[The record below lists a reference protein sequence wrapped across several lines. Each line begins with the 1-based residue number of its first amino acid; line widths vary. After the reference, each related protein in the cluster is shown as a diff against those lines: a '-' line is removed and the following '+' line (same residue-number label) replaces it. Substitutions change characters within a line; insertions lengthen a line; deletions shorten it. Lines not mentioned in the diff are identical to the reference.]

1 MTIKLAV
8 SAVLLS
14 IPWLPPSGGSCELAP
29 CFRLKPEATRGIL
42 STRWISPHALSV
54 QPSPRVA
61 ALVDAVKPALPY
73 PGADASGAVPE
84 SGGED
89 PRWFVIW
96 PAEPEETRI
105 VVRANPLHPDTQKLV
120 STAEGAIQRAVA
132 IAERKAQAAYDRALE
147 EIKRTGKSTDFDG
160 ISLEDE
166 GAAGQRLDAE
176 LELAIEVT
184 AVSSYEIGTSV
195 APAVT
200 AGPAGVTWQIVV
212 PPNTYQDKTDADR
225 RDRFATS
232 EARLIFG
239 AVPAP
244 AVNRMGDRPRFAVT
258 VTAAP
263 GAFVVLLRGQ
273 DTLLKQVVAKAD
285 WSRLAP
291 R

>member
-1 MTIKLAV
+1 MIRPVMLWVVLSFAMT
-8 SAVLLS
+8 SA
-14 IPWLPPSGGSCELAP
+14 
-29 CFRLKPEATRGIL
+29 
-42 STRWISPHALSV
+42 

-61 ALVDAVKPALPY
+61 ALVDAVKPALPF

-184 AVSSYEIGTSV
+184 AVSSYEVGTSV

-200 AGPAGVTWQIVV
+200 DRSCRRDV
-212 PPNTYQDKTDADR
+212 ADR
-225 RDRFATS
+225 GAAQHLSGQDRRRS
-232 EARLIFG
+232 
-239 AVPAP
+239 P
-244 AVNRMGDRPRFAVT
+244 RPVCDLGSTTHLRRR
-258 VTAAP
+258 P
-263 GAFVVLLRGQ
+263 GARGQ
-273 DTLLKQVVAKAD
+273 PDG
-285 WSRLAP
+285 
-291 R
+291 

>member
-1 MTIKLAV
+1 
-8 SAVLLS
+8 
-14 IPWLPPSGGSCELAP
+14 
-29 CFRLKPEATRGIL
+29 
-42 STRWISPHALSV
+42 
-54 QPSPRVA
+54 
-61 ALVDAVKPALPY
+61 LPY

-166 GAAGQRLDAE
+166 GAAGQRLDAD
-176 LELAIEVT
+176 
-184 AVSSYEIGTSV
+184 SSYEIGTSV

-244 AVNRMGDRPRFAVT
+244 AVSRMGDRPRFAVT